1 MSGTVNKTS
10 IDTTSNNTASNETGT
25 SALSEANRNVVMV
38 VAPHPDD
45 ETLGCGG
52 TLLRHLQQGDEL
64 HWVIMTKMETRQ
76 GFSEQRIASR
86 EAEIQQVAERYQ
98 FNKVF
103 RGQFATMELD
113 QYSMVELVD
122 FVSDA
127 VRESQPNIIYLPF
140 PGDIHSDHTM
150 VYDAVKS
157 CTKSFRYPSV
167 TSIRV
172 YETLSET
179 DFALATQTQSFQPN
193 LFVSMGEFLDAK
205 LDIMRIY
212 GSELGEHPFPR
223 SERAI
228 RAQATLRGTIAGV
241 EAAESF
247 MTIREI
253 QK

>member
-1 MSGTVNKTS
+1 MNEIESNTS
-10 IDTTSNNTASNETGT
+10 
-25 SALSEANRNVVMV
+25 ANRNKKVVMV

-52 TLLRHLQQGDEL
+52 TLLRHLKQGDEL
-64 HWVIMTKMETRQ
+64 HWVIMTTMKQRQ
-76 GFSEQRIASR
+76 GFSPQRIEAR
-86 EAEIQQVAERYQ
+86 AAEIQRVAERYQ
-98 FNKVF
+98 FKSIY
-103 RGQFATMELD
+103 RSDFATMELD
-113 QYSMVELVD
+113 KHSMVELVD
-122 FVSDA
+122 FVSNA
-127 VRESQPNIIYLPF
+127 VISAQPNIIYLPF

-157 CTKSFRYPSV
+157 CTKSFRYSSV
-167 TSIRV
+167 ESLRV

-179 DFALATQTQSFQPN
+179 DFALATQTQGFQPN
-193 LFVSMGEFLDAK
+193 LFISITEFLEEK
-205 LDIMRIY
+205 LAIMRIFD
-212 GSELGEHPFPR
+212 SELGEHPFPR

>member
-1 MSGTVNKTS
+1 MSDSARK
-10 IDTTSNNTASNETGT
+10 
-25 SALSEANRNVVMV
+25 ALSESGQKSVMV

-52 TLLRHLQQGDEL
+52 ALLRHLQNGDEL
-64 HWVIMTKMETRQ
+64 HWVIMTNMEARQ
-76 GFSEQRIASR
+76 GFSTQRIASR
-86 EAEIQQVAERYQ
+86 ETEIQQVAARYQ
-98 FNKVF
+98 FKNVF

-122 FVSDA
+122 FVSSA
-127 VRESQPNIIYLPF
+127 VCAAQPNIIYMPF

-167 TSIRV
+167 TSLRV

-179 DFALATQTQSFQPN
+179 DFALATQTHNFHPN
-193 LFVSMGEFLDAK
+193 LFVSIGEFLDEK
-205 LDIMRIY
+205 LAIMRIY
-212 GSELGEHPFPR
+212 DSELGIHPFPR

-253 QK
+253 ER